1 MRLRISH
8 TEFHATLLLM
18 GTLTAA
24 DAEGGANSIIESILE
39 TGRSNWLIDL
49 TRITAIDDDGVT
61 LLRAICGRA
70 MAAGRR
76 LGLLVEP
83 GPIEDALV
91 EAHLA
96 PLAPVFH
103 DTETYLSDMVPEA
116 RWASVHPCRAEE
128 HPMAMAAR
136 ALSHG

>member
-8 TEFHATLLLM
+8 TEYHATLLLM
-18 GTLTAA
+18 GSLTAA
-24 DAEGGANSIIESILE
+24 DADGGANTVIESILE

-49 TRITAIDDDGVT
+49 TRITDIDDDGVT

-76 LGLLVEP
+76 LGLMVEP
-83 GPIEDALV
+83 GPIEEVVVA
-91 EAHLA
+91 AHLSA
-96 PLAPVFH
+96 LAPVFH
-103 DTETYLSDMVPEA
+103 DTEGYLAEMVPEA

-128 HPMAMAAR
+128 HPLAMAAR